1 MVHNVEEKG
10 TVLRIQIAGPDDEGW
25 NLQIY
30 FVSLLAV
37 LFFIFALVCFRS
49 LIVIE
54 RGSITF

>member
-37 LFFIFALVCFRS
+37 LFLYLLYCV
-49 LIVIE
+49 LDP
-54 RGSITF
+54 